1 MASDQLRKKWGTVF
15 MGEREATVEQLDA
28 MQEPLRRERAQ
39 QQEQEDYFARVRAKA
54 EERAREILGAAYAER
69 QRVLDEARA
78 EAQDLKQ
85 RLIGD
90 SETLKA
96 QAQEEKNQAG
106 AELGKAQALR
116 EQAQAVR
123 DAAHGEGFQAGMDQA
138 GQELKEFRAEMG
150 QALGS
155 VLYALDAQRRNICD
169 AWREELALL
178 TQEAVTA
185 GTGWVLEEE
194 HKRILQALVF
204 EALNLLEDRASITVR
219 VHPDDEGTVGD
230 MFMAARERV
239 PELQQWVVN
248 GDESVERGG
257 LVAESAS
264 GSVDCRREHYAE
276 LVNGILSHLTLGP
289 DQKEESDGEA
299 VSRMVQQ
306 EAERIAAM
314 APAPGYPSATS
325 DQAGMP
331 PHAAQAAPAEAGPEI
346 SYEGAH
352 EASSPEADDPLD
364 VGLPVD
370 SSADIPGSMAADHS
384 NVEPEY
390 FHAAEEP
397 APDAALEEAVPH
409 GQDNQATMVEDG
421 GAQVAPAAAA
431 PEDAD
436 RLNAGSGAASANAT
450 VPDTEPAL
458 PAASATEQGGF
469 VHAPGA
475 GEAAAGGLENP
486 HMAAPMPTPM
496 PASGPEDAPP
506 ASGQS
511 DADVRDATQVSAADA
526 FAEKTP
532 ANEAPGTTST
542 APPGMPTGQD
552 SPDKTSG
559 MGDHGAPSAG
569 VAPQTADPAVVT
581 PAVVTPAV
589 VTPAVV
595 TPAAQPGAHPAN
607 PTLAELEDE
616 LFPLDDE
623 PAGEFSGQSG
633 HAGPAGQ
640 SDSADHDVFS
650 QGGFLSGAGKGR

>member
-96 QAQEEKNQAG
+96 QAQEERNQAG

-116 EQAQAVR
+116 EQAQAVL

-257 LVAESAS
+257 LVAESVS

-289 DQKEESDGEA
+289 DRKEESDGEA

-314 APAPGYPSATS
+314 APAPEYPAASAGQT
-325 DQAGMP
+325 DLIPQAAQENAP
-331 PHAAQAAPAEAGPEI
+331 AKEAAQA
-346 SYEGAH
+346 SYEGSH
-352 EASSPEADDPLD
+352 ETLSSEAADPLNA
-364 VGLPVD
+364 GLP
-370 SSADIPGSMAADHS
+370 ADISGDVSSGMGADHS
-384 NVEPEY
+384 GEESEHS
-390 FHAAEEP
+390 HAADEP
-397 APDAALEEAVPH
+397 ALAADPEGAVP
-409 GQDNQATMVEDG
+409 GSRAMLAEDDGTQADL
-421 GAQVAPAAAA
+421 AAAA
-431 PEDAD
+431 PEDAYIQ
-436 RLNAGSGAASANAT
+436 NAAGATAGGAGMPGTEAT
-450 VPDTEPAL
+450 A
-458 PAASATEQGGF
+458 PAATASEHGGF
-469 VHAPGA
+469 VHAPESGDPA
-475 GEAAAGGLENP
+475 RSPAAEAAAGEYG
-486 HMAAPMPTPM
+486 MPDT
-496 PASGPEDAPP
+496 PASAPEGTPSAPGGIDAETYTEH
-506 ASGQS
+506 Q
-511 DADVRDATQVSAADA
+511 
-526 FAEKTP
+526 KTP
-532 ANEAPGTTST
+532 AMDAFSEKIPAGEAPGA
-542 APPGMPTGQD
+542 APAALPDMPAGHE
-552 SPDKTSG
+552 SAGKTNG
-559 MGDHGAPSAG
+559 MGNHGAQSAG
-569 VAPQTADPAVVT
+569 VAPQTVNPAV
-581 PAVVTPAV
+581 
-589 VTPAVV
+589 
-595 TPAAQPGAHPAN
+595 AQPGARPAN

-623 PAGEFSGQSG
+623 EGGAVSGQPGQSGQSG
-633 HAGPAGQ
+633 Q
-640 SDSADHDVFS
+640 SGLADHDVFS
-650 QGGFLSGAGKGR
+650 QGGFLPGAGKGR

>member
-96 QAQEEKNQAG
+96 QAQEERKQAG
-106 AELGKAQALR
+106 AELGKAQTLR
-116 EQAQAVR
+116 EQAQAVL

-138 GQELKEFRAEMG
+138 GQELKEFRTEMG

-257 LVAESAS
+257 LVAESVS

-289 DQKEESDGEA
+289 DRKEESDGEA

-314 APAPGYPSATS
+314 APAPEYPAASAG
-325 DQAGMP
+325 QADMVP
-331 PHAAQAAPAEAGPEI
+331 QAAQENAPAKEAAQA
-346 SYEGAH
+346 SYEGSH
-352 EASSPEADDPLD
+352 ETLSSEAVDPLNA
-364 VGLPVD
+364 GLP
-370 SSADIPGSMAADHS
+370 ADISGDVSSGMGADHS
-384 NVEPEY
+384 GEESEHS
-390 FHAAEEP
+390 HAVDEP
-397 APDAALEEAVPH
+397 ALAADPEGAVP
-409 GQDNQATMVEDG
+409 GSRAMLAKDDGTQADL
-421 GAQVAPAAAA
+421 AAAA
-431 PEDAD
+431 PEDAYMQ
-436 RLNAGSGAASANAT
+436 NAAGATAGGAGMPGTEATPPAAAAS
-450 VPDTEPAL
+450 EH
-458 PAASATEQGGF
+458 GGF
-469 VHAPGA
+469 VHAPESGDPAQSPA
-475 GEAAAGGLENP
+475 G
-486 HMAAPMPTPM
+486 
-496 PASGPEDAPP
+496 
-506 ASGQS
+506 
-511 DADVRDATQVSAADA
+511 
-526 FAEKTP
+526 
-532 ANEAPGTTST
+532 EAPGT
-542 APPGMPTGQD
+542 APAALPDMPAGHE
-552 SPDKTSG
+552 SAGKTNG
-559 MGDHGAPSAG
+559 MGNHGAQSAG
-569 VAPQTADPAVVT
+569 VAPQTVNPAV
-581 PAVVTPAV
+581 
-589 VTPAVV
+589 
-595 TPAAQPGAHPAN
+595 AQSGARPAN

-623 PAGEFSGQSG
+623 EGGAVSGQPGQSGQSG
-633 HAGPAGQ
+633 L
-640 SDSADHDVFS
+640 ADHDVFS
-650 QGGFLSGAGKGR
+650 QGGFLPGAGKGR